1 MIITLSGTSGA
12 GKTTI
17 AKRLVKELGL
27 NHYYMGGIRR
37 KVAKER
43 GMTLDEFNKLGEKD
57 PSTDK
62 MVDDYLV
69 KLGKTEDNFI
79 AEGRTAAYFIP
90 NALKLYLKCDFMK
103 GAERILTQL
112 RTEETERNENISD
125 SVEHK
130 AEELKRRQESDKLRY
145 RKFYGVDVYDES
157 MYDFVLDTTDLTI
170 DQVFHKVLDF
180 VQTRSAKA

>member
-17 AKRLVKELGL
+17 ANRLVKELGL

-69 KLGKTEDNFI
+69 KLGKTEDDFI

-90 NALKLYLKCDFMK
+90 NSVKLYLKCNFMK

-112 RTEETERNENISD
+112 KTEETERNEDISE
-125 SVEHK
+125 SVEQK
-130 AEELKRRQESDKLRY
+130 AEELKKRLESDKLRY
-145 RKFYGVDVYDES
+145 MKFYGVDVYDES
-157 MYDFVLDTTDLTI
+157 MYDFVLDTTDLTKEEAY
-170 DQVFHKVLDF
+170 QNVLDYIKSR
-180 VQTRSAKA
+180 QK